1 MFLLVVCLLVF
12 GSQTLALPLGME
24 KKTAQKFV
32 AAARE
37 TLGVSYVFGGRLR
50 NGGDGIDCQGLVFY
64 AAERIG
70 PCGWKSYSTLP
81 TVSVARAELGR
92 RVPGLDPVS
101 AKNLDLPLLM
111 PGDVIMEVGFMEN
124 PAEPAI
130 GKLNG
135 KPVWVWHV
143 GIYSGDGNWINA
155 NPFAG
160 RVVEESLADYLADHG
175 IEGIFVTRMRKRPR
189 PTRCRRHRPMFLKPK

>member
-1 MFLLVVCLLVF
+1 MLLLVVCLF
-12 GSQTLALPLGME
+12 AFAGPPLALPLGME

-37 TLGVSYVFGGRLR
+37 TLGLSYVFGGRLR
-50 NGGDGIDCQGLVFY
+50 NGVDGIDCQGLVFY
-64 AAERIG
+64 AAERIC
-70 PCGWKSYSTLP
+70 PCGWKSYSTQP

-92 RVPGLDPVS
+92 RVAGLDPVDS
-101 AKNLDLPLLM
+101 ENLDLSLLM
-111 PGDVIMEVGFMEN
+111 PGDVIMEVGAMEN

-143 GIYSGDGNWINA
+143 GIYSGDGNWLNA

-160 RVVEESLADYLADHG
+160 QVVEESLSNYLAEHRID
-175 IEGIFVTRMRKRPR
+175 GIFVTRMRKRPH
-189 PTRCRRHRPMFLKPK
+189 PTRCRRHRPMLLNP